1 VSGLK
6 IAELRFM
13 FFSSWADVGRVIV
26 VSTIIFIVI
35 IAVMRLV
42 GPQALAKMSPF
53 DMVFTVMLGSV
64 VATVAVTKGI
74 TIAEAVTAILTLL
87 ILQEIVRW
95 AQSRFIKVHHA
106 VRQAPS
112 VFVWNG
118 QLLEDRLE
126 ADNLSADEVRAAVRK
141 AGHASLSTVRIVV
154 LENDGEWSVV
164 PMDHPDGDESAFLGL
179 PIPGRPDNSPK
190 SEGDKA
196 RTASNYRIP

>member
-1 VSGLK
+1 
-6 IAELRFM
+6 M
-13 FFSSWADVGRVIV
+13 FFSSWEDIGRAVVVSSIVFFVIV
-26 VSTIIFIVI
+26 
-35 IAVMRLV
+35 AVMRVV

-87 ILQEIVRW
+87 ILQEIIRW
-95 AQSRFIKVHHA
+95 AQSRFLKVHHA

-112 VFVWNG
+112 VVVWNG

-126 ADNLSADEVRAAVRK
+126 SDNLSADEVRAAVRK
-141 AGHASLSTVRIVV
+141 AGHSSISAVKIVV

-164 PMDHPDGDESAFLGL
+164 AIDHPEGDESAFHGL

-190 SEGDKA
+190 SEGEFA